1 VPARPRKTTAGGSPG
16 SYAARPW
23 LAAYPDG
30 VPRELEVPAVP
41 LTRLLDDAAVAFPGQ
56 SAISFLGTRISYRE
70 LKDAVDRFAG
80 ALSRLGVGKGDRVA
94 LVLPNCPQN
103 VIAFFAVLRVGGI
116 VVQTNPLSTETE
128 LRAQLADCSAK
139 VVICLDQTYPTV
151 AAVRDDT
158 GVEKVVVTSLADYL
172 PTLRR
177 NLLRLPL
184 PSARA
189 RRRQLTADLPRAA
202 AVEHFVALLRSS
214 APVPQAELD
223 PARDCAVLQWT
234 GGTTG
239 RAKGAMLSHTNLVAN
254 AHQVRAWLPE
264 ATPGHEVTLAVL
276 PLFHAYGLTLCLTS
290 TMLLAGT
297 LVLLPRFDLDQ
308 VFAAVDE
315 YRPTLLPGVPPIY
328 KAMVDSPKLRRHDLR
343 SIRACLSGA
352 MRLPLDTQEAFER
365 VTGGRLVEGYGM
377 TEASPATHANPVHG
391 QRKPGSIGVP
401 LPGTDCKVVAADD
414 PGHGAVPVGEPGE
427 LAVKG
432 PQVFLG
438 YWGNSVPAEQ
448 VFTSD
453 GYLLT
458 GDIAVMDGDGYFR
471 IVDRKKELIIAGGF
485 NVYPSEV
492 EEVIT
497 QVAGVREAAVVG
509 VPDRYRGETVKAYVV
524 PEPGATVDA
533 TVVRDHCAEVL
544 TAYKVP
550 KLVEIRADLPHNA
563 VGKPLRRLLAEEAAS
578 QSGSAAPAVVPVTAA
593 AKKAASATSPAKRP
607 SKRAASPRKA
617 VAAAGDVPD
626 TGRASTAARKRAPK
640 KAPATPVAKKAA
652 PRKKPQD
659 ETS

>member
-1 VPARPRKTTAGGSPG
+1 
-16 SYAARPW
+16 
-23 LAAYPDG
+23 
-30 VPRELEVPAVP
+30 
-41 LTRLLDDAAVAFPGQ
+41 
-56 SAISFLGTRISYRE
+56 
-70 LKDAVDRFAG
+70 
-80 ALSRLGVGKGDRVA
+80 
-94 LVLPNCPQN
+94 
-103 VIAFFAVLRVGGI
+103 
-116 VVQTNPLSTETE
+116 
-128 LRAQLADCSAK
+128 
-139 VVICLDQTYPTV
+139 
-151 AAVRDDT
+151 
-158 GVEKVVVTSLADYL
+158 
-172 PTLRR
+172 
-177 NLLRLPL
+177 
-184 PSARA
+184 
-189 RRRQLTADLPRAA
+189 
-202 AVEHFVALLRSS
+202 
-214 APVPQAELD
+214 
-223 PARDCAVLQWT
+223 
-234 GGTTG
+234 
-239 RAKGAMLSHTNLVAN
+239 
-254 AHQVRAWLPE
+254 
-264 ATPGHEVTLAVL
+264 
-276 PLFHAYGLTLCLTS
+276 
-290 TMLLAGT
+290 
-297 LVLLPRFDLDQ
+297 
-308 VFAAVDE
+308 
-315 YRPTLLPGVPPIY
+315 VPPIY
-328 KAMVDSPKLRRHDLR
+328 QAVIDALRARRTDLS
-343 SIRACLSGA
+343 SIRICISGA
-352 MRLPLDTQEAFER
+352 MRLPVDVQERFEALS
-365 VTGGRLVEGYGM
+365 GARLVEGYGT
-377 TEASPATHANPVHG
+377 TEASPATHCNPVSG
-391 QRKPGSIGVP
+391 RRKPGSFGVP
-401 LPGTDCKVVAADD
+401 LTGTYARIVDPDDPTTVLPPGTA
-414 PGHGAVPVGEPGE
+414 GE
-427 LAVKG
+427 LVVKG

-497 QVAGVREAAVVG
+497 QVAGVREAVVVG

-550 KLVEIRADLPHNA
+550 TLVEIRADLPHNA

-578 QSGSAAPAVVPVTAA
+578 QSGSAAPAAVPVTAA

-607 SKRAASPRKA
+607 SKKAASPRKA